1 MTIPQA
7 ILLLKMYWFVCL
19 KTLSSRL
26 CQNVI
31 FSWINGQK
39 PADHT
44 KILSTLDSF
53 FSVSGEIK
61 KFWYKRLD
69 RVFKLQ
75 SD

>member
-1 MTIPQA
+1 MTITQA
-7 ILLLKMYWFVCL
+7 VLQLKIYGFACL

-39 PADHT
+39 PADHI
-44 KILSTLDSF
+44 KIISTLDSYS
-53 FSVSGEIK
+53 SVSGEIN
-61 KFWYKRLD
+61 KFWCKRLD
-69 RVFKLQ
+69 RLFKLQ